1 MMSEVP
7 YNVMRRKKIYGYDFE
22 VYAKIKS
29 GAWWCVTFVDYD
41 NRDNRMTIV
50 NNIPELHEFYE
61 QNKDAI
67 FVGYNSRFYDSVIF
81 KALLAYMDVANVN
94 TQLIQFQKKEYQVLN
109 YKTRKKFQL
118 NNYDIIQKDKSLKQL
133 EAYMGYEIKETDVP
147 FDQEED
153 LTEEQIKEI
162 IKYNIH
168 DVVMALKVLDNV
180 LDDFNAQLDIIDM
193 YNLDDKMFNKT
204 KVQLAS
210 HVLGAVSQH
219 TLNDEFD
226 LSFPPCLQLSD
237 ENKHIIRWYQSP
249 KNWTYK
255 EHLHSFD
262 NQHANHYECTIAG
275 VKHSLGYGGIHGS
288 NDSKKIYEGI
298 ILALDV
304 ESEYPNTD
312 IIYQLMSRKL
322 IDPNKYTK
330 MVDFRLKLKA
340 EKDNRNKSLKPMING
355 VYGGKKDRNNPMY
368 DPRNANLTCI
378 YGQTLM
384 VDLIEKV
391 TPYCELLQSNTDG
404 IYVRVDNEEMK
415 QKVIEVAE
423 EWMGRSGLNLEIDT
437 DYVKLI
443 QKDVNNYIMIDKNGK
458 YKSKGAYVKKLSPI
472 DYDLPILNEALIN
485 YFVHDIPVEET
496 INNCNELIKFQKVIK
511 LGNKYKEVLY
521 GNGKKVKTDSKKD
534 KIIVENGEVLKEK
547 VHRLF
552 ASTRDEDKG
561 IYKMKIEKGEKNY
574 EKIANTPDKCF
585 IDNTEVLGKIV
596 PDYLDRQYYIDA
608 AKERIRQFL
617 ETEEEVIDNTPN
629 VLFECM
635 SNANNYYEFLA
646 NCSKNK
652 ITKKVLES
660 YLTAD
665 CCSIY
670 GKTQKLLDFK
680 VYFDML
686 YQKNKMTVKT
696 VEKKLTDENVRQMLI
711 NHSEL
716 SDTGKTYNNIDYE
729 KLLLDIFDYIPNEH
743 IHIYNILES
752 QIKKFN
758 ECRYID
764 NTLEQDTYFVLNIR
778 DVISPNVIVYNI
790 KTGEYEYLKLDKQ
803 IYNILPLFD
812 GDIFTITNKEL
823 CYEKKIVGKDSK
835 GINTLE
841 DDIKREFYNI
851 KGWKILYKHYTAK
864 TKSFAESEECY
875 YE

>member
-1 MMSEVP
+1 MDKF
-7 YNVMRRKKIYGYDFE
+7 NIYCYDFE
-22 VYAKIKS
+22 VYSKIN
-29 GAWWCVTFVDYD
+29 WFCVTFENYYNDDEVI
-41 NRDNRMTIV
+41 TIV
-50 NNIPELHEFYE
+50 NDENSLINFYNLHKNDIFVSYNGRQYDTAIWKSILAKMNIGYVNDQIIKYKKKPY
-61 QNKDAI
+61 QVVKNINKYQLYDYDAI
-67 FVGYNSRFYDSVIF
+67 I
-81 KALLAYMDVANVN
+81 
-94 TQLIQFQKKEYQVLN
+94 
-109 YKTRKKFQL
+109 
-118 NNYDIIQKDKSLKQL
+118 KDKSLKML
-133 EAYMGYEIKETDVP
+133 EAYMGDDIRETEVDFDIDRELTDNEIEKTIFYNRHDVKELKKVLKETWS
-147 FDQEED
+147 
-153 LTEEQIKEI
+153 
-162 IKYNIH
+162 
-168 DVVMALKVLDNV
+168 
-180 LDDFNAQLDIIDM
+180 DFEGQLDIVEL
-193 YNLDDKMFNKT
+193 YNVPLKHISKT

-210 HVLGAVSQH
+210 NILGAVQQH

-226 LSFPPCLQLSD
+226 IRFPSTLKLGEKYQHVL
-237 ENKHIIRWYQSP
+237 EWYKNP

-262 NQHANHYECTIAG
+262 SQHTNQYKCTIANVLHVFGFGG
-275 VKHSLGYGGIHGS
+275 VHGS
-288 NDSKKIYEGI
+288 NDRKKIYEGI

-304 ESEYPNTD
+304 ASQYPNID
-312 IIYQLMSRKL
+312 IIYDLLSRKVSE
-322 IDPNKYTK
+322 PKRYKN
-330 MVDFRLKLKA
+330 MVDFRLDLKA
-340 EKDNRNKSLKPMING
+340 KKDKRNNSLKPMING
-355 VYGGKKDRNNPMY
+355 VYGGSKDRNNPMY
-368 DPRNANLTCI
+368 DPNRANLTCI
-378 YGQTLM
+378 FGQMLIL
-384 VDLIEKV
+384 DLIEKV
-391 TPYCELLQSNTDG
+391 EPYCELLQSNTDG
-404 IYVRVDNEEMK
+404 IYIMVENEEMK
-415 QKVIEVAE
+415 QKVIEAAT
-423 EWMGRSGLNLEIDT
+423 EWQNRTMLELEIDE
-437 DYVKLI
+437 YRKLI
-443 QKDVNNYIMIDKNGK
+443 QKDVNNYIMIDKDGK

-496 INNCNELIKFQKVIK
+496 VNNCNELIKFQKVIK

-521 GNGKKVKTDSKKD
+521 GNGKKVRTDSKKD

-585 IDNTEVLGKIV
+585 IDNTEVLGKTV
-596 PDYLDRQYYIDA
+596 PDYLDRQYYIDV

-665 CCSIY
+665 CCSMY

-696 VEKKLTDENVRQMLI
+696 VEKKLTDKNVRQMLI

-729 KLLLDIFDYIPNEH
+729 KLLLDIFEYIPNEH
-743 IHIYNILES
+743 IHVCNILES

-764 NTLEQDTYFVLNIR
+764 NTLEQDTYFVLNVR

-812 GDIFTITNKEL
+812 GDIFIITNKEL

-835 GINTLE
+835 GINILE

-851 KGWKILYKHYTAK
+851 KGWKILYKHYTSK
-864 TKSFAESEECY
+864 TKSFSESEECY